1 MVWPLGSSDDGKSS
15 RPQSRPAQQPERQ
28 PISWSESFANA
39 AYDPLGAAKEWAP
52 VVGCSLVGL
61 GAIQLYANYLRR
73 IPGAA
78 YIRPGFF
85 KNRSIFGK
93 VTSVGDGDGF
103 HMFHTP
109 GGRAVGW
116 GWLRKVPDK
125 RKDLKD
131 RTISIRIAGID
142 APECSHFG
150 RPAQPF
156 SAEALDWLSS
166 YILNRNVRTYVY
178 KRDQFDRI
186 VGTVYV
192 RKWLIRR
199 NVGLEMI
206 KRGLA
211 TVYEAKSG
219 AEFGGLKDV
228 YIKAEAKARRKKK
241 GMWGGKRSEFESPRE
256 YKTRMNGAEKA
267 G

>member
-1 MVWPLGSSDDGKSS
+1 MVWPFGSGDDGKSS
-15 RPQSRPAQQPERQ
+15 TTKDPAPPRERPT
-28 PISWSESFANA
+28 ISWSDSIANA

-52 VVGCSLVGL
+52 VVGFSLVGL

-85 KNRSIFGK
+85 RNRSIFGK

-116 GWLRKVPDK
+116 GWLRRVPEK
-125 RKDLKD
+125 RKELKD

-156 SAEALDWLSS
+156 SAEAMQWLSS
-166 YILNRNVRTYVY
+166 YILNRNVRTFVY
-178 KRDQFDRI
+178 RRDQYDRI
-186 VGTVYV
+186 VGTVYI

-199 NVGLEMI
+199 NVGLEMV

-211 TVYEAKSG
+211 TTYEAKTG

-228 YIKAEAKARRKKK
+228 YMKAEAKAKRKRK
-241 GMWGGKRSEFESPRE
+241 GMWGGKKSEFESPRD
-256 YKTRMNGAEKA
+256 YKTRYSGIENPK
-267 G
+267 